1 MNNRALTF
9 KQLQAEK
16 IKLSRA
22 WVWKLEQE
30 GKFPKRRRMGARIY
44 WMEDEVDQWLK
55 EQLGQQAA

>member
-22 WVWKLEQE
+22 WVWRLEQE
-30 GKFPKRRRMGARIY
+30 GKFPKRRRMGARVY
-44 WMEDEVDQWLK
+44 WLESEVDQWLK